1 MAPKNTAAAKTTKA
15 DQAFEAM
22 KAAELA
28 QSRRDHSN
36 MITQLK
42 NPKGSPE
49 DIADKKALWTMYSAL
64 DHRSPEKAGILAKWL
79 TDKSC
84 KWQNSYRKERQISTN
99 RVSNTVGGHGT
110 KC

>member
-1 MAPKNTAAAKTTKA
+1 MAPRLTGKSASTKA
-15 DQAFEAM
+15 DQAFQAM
-22 KAAELA
+22 QAAELA

-49 DIADKKALWTMYSAL
+49 DIADKKALWSMYSAL
-64 DHRSPEKAGILAKWL
+64 DHRSPEKAAILAKWL
-79 TDKSC
+79 GDKSC